1 MDTEETPTRWSL
13 NDLLAEPVERSVDE
27 LLTNLNMMVVEFESF
42 RPEMTGQITQE
53 RFLEVLHKL
62 EGIHSIMRRLEAYSY
77 LWLSEDTQN
86 QVALKLR
93 DQLDKS
99 LVDYSNRILFFDIWF
114 KELNEESANLFISCS
129 GDNRY
134 ALESIRR
141 EKPFT
146 LSEAE
151 EKLINLKDINGID
164 AMVNLYEMITNRF
177 SFSLE
182 IEGKKKKL
190 TRDELSSYYFNNS
203 PDIRRK
209 AYMELYRVYQE
220 NSTVLAQ
227 IYSHRVRDWHAEGV
241 ELRGYASPISARNL
255 GNDLPDKSVDTL
267 LSVCQK
273 NAAVFQE
280 YFRLKAGWLGMKKL
294 RRYDIYAP
302 LAGSDKYYP
311 FSQAKEM
318 VLDSFRE
325 FSLEIAGLAERVFD
339 EEHIDPHP
347 HQGKRGGAF
356 CSAVLPGLTPW
367 VLMNFSGRVNEIPTL
382 AHELGHAI
390 HAMLAGHHSVMTF
403 HAALPLA
410 ETASVFSEMLLTDRL
425 IREETNPA
433 IRRDLLVRAIDDAY
447 ITVLRQAYFTLFE
460 RDAHRMLV
468 EGCSFEELSSHYLEN
483 LKDQFGD
490 VVEISNE
497 FKWEWITVPHFYNSP
512 FYTYAYS
519 FGQLLVFALYQQYRR
534 EGQAFIPRYLKILSY
549 GGSEKPEVILREA
562 GLDISSEGFW
572 QAGFDTIN
580 GMIKDLIQIS

>member
-1 MDTEETPTRWSL
+1 METKEPTTRWSL
-13 NDLLAEPVERSVDE
+13 NDLLSEPAELSATDLLISLNKSV
-27 LLTNLNMMVVEFESF
+27 MEFE
-42 RPEMTGQITQE
+42 RYRTEMTGQISQG
-53 RFLEVLHKL
+53 RFLEILLKL
-62 EGIHSIMRRLEAYSY
+62 EGIHSTMRRLEAYSY

-86 QVALKLR
+86 QAALKMR
-93 DQLDKS
+93 DLLDKS

-114 KELNEESANLFISCS
+114 KELTEESTNLFISCS